1 MAWHSSL
8 DLLRDALADLYPTA
22 ADARTLLTSA
32 GLDGRQIAF
41 DARPSNTWFAI
52 LDEAQK
58 QGKTGA
64 IMQKALEK
72 YPAYAPLLQ
81 ACDAYQAWQQVP
93 PVTPVVTT
101 SPRVYKLT
109 NPQKW
114 QLVDALL
121 LCPAIANRKTRDG
134 VVDGLRNDIKF
145 NTDRDDN
152 ARLDVLNLVNTA
164 LNYAGGLDEL
174 VDAVRS
180 FDRGSEPMAAV
191 DRILASFG

>member
-22 ADARTLLTSA
+22 ADARTLLASA

-81 ACDAYQAWQQVP
+81 ARDAYQTWQQVP
-93 PVTPVVTT
+93 AVIPVAT

-114 QLVDALL
+114 QLVDGLL
-121 LCPAIANRKTRDG
+121 LCPAIANRKTRDS

-145 NTDRDDN
+145 NTERDDN

-174 VDAVRS
+174 IDAVRA

-191 DRILASFG
+191 DQILASFG